1 MFVPLLFSHFTFLVS
16 GVLGFHRHT
25 AGGRC
30 QVLLRAHQEAGAMG
44 LAGARARPDQFHL
57 RCEMDWGN
65 HPKMTCKICK
75 NCKPPWIWKSVA
87 PKNSIRS
94 CVCPEK
100 SAPERYELSS
110 PLTCLF
116 LKKTHCLLLMRS
128 WRYQIVINRGFD
140 HQRDDGYQKRLETET
155 TTSFHLSVFFTF
167 WLLSFFD
174 QISVSTW
181 FINLWLFFSNLSGL
195 LTTNGSLISRL
206 EETRLM
212 KQQLLSGRDLG
223 SAQSCLLKEAPGMP
237 Y

>member
-1 MFVPLLFSHFTFLVS
+1 MFVPLLSSHFTFLVS

-116 LKKTHCLLLMRS
+116 LKKRIVYCLCAVGIIKS
-128 WRYQIVINRGFD
+128 
-140 HQRDDGYQKRLETET
+140 
-155 TTSFHLSVFFTF
+155 
-167 WLLSFFD
+167 
-174 QISVSTW
+174 
-181 FINLWLFFSNLSGL
+181 
-195 LTTNGSLISRL
+195 
-206 EETRLM
+206 
-212 KQQLLSGRDLG
+212 
-223 SAQSCLLKEAPGMP
+223 
-237 Y
+237 